1 MCKVYLENKTHFQI
15 GQNDKLFDYTYV
27 GNVAKAHL
35 LAADKLDLPP
45 PGVALSEM
53 EETPFLPED
62 VPPFTEA
69 EKKLIRTPLS
79 NVNTRSR
86 DHRVP
91 TSQAR
96 PLGPC
101 VEPPCNAKEIESAF
115 NDSSSTP
122 SNRPTYRN
130 RYDQFADASIIK
142 AKLRDLDTNPLQVAG
157 QAFFITNGQ
166 PCYFWD
172 VARMFWIQ
180 LDSRFPGHR
189 NSTTIFRMPRTVALA
204 AATVAEWFGMISG
217 KVPAMRKLQVAVCST
232 ARWYNI
238 EKARRVLGYEPDVG
252 MEEGIKLSVE
262 VWPVISSRYDAHISS
277 SRGTR
282 SIGRV
287 ITDKSINLIYYK
299 LL

>member
-1 MCKVYLENKTHFQI
+1 MLIRDIRFSDHFPRPGDSATTPGFCKVYLENKTHFQI

-53 EETPFLPED
+53 EEIPLIPED
-62 VPPFTEA
+62 VPPFTEV
-69 EKKLIRTPLS
+69 EERLTRMPLS
-79 NVNTRSR
+79 NVNTRSGDR
-86 DHRVP
+86 RVP

-101 VEPPCNAKEIESAF
+101 VEPPYNAKEIENAF
-115 NDSSSTP
+115 NDPSPTL
-122 SNRPTYRN
+122 SNRPSYRN

-172 VARMFWIQ
+172 VARMFWRQ
-180 LDSRFPGHR
+180 MDNHFPGYR
-189 NSTTIFRMPRTVALA
+189 NSKTIFRMPRTAALA

-217 KVPAMRKLQVAVCST
+217 KVPTMRKLQVAVCCT

-238 EKARRVLGYEPDVG
+238 EKARRVLGYEPDLG
-252 MEEGIKLSVE
+252 IEEGIKLAVE
-262 VWPVISSRYDAHISS
+262 V
-277 SRGTR
+277 
-282 SIGRV
+282 
-287 ITDKSINLIYYK
+287 
-299 LL
+299 